1 MKDGNNN
8 NPKKTS
14 QTFKNQIYS
23 SKKKNAVIKFYL
35 FSGIDI
41 VRRLANLLP
50 TKEAI
55 KLDKIVKNK
64 HLKCL
69 ETDHRVYKKFKST
82 YSRKSTQSWQVEAL
96 GI

>member
-1 MKDGNNN
+1 MLSLN
-8 NPKKTS
+8 
-14 QTFKNQIYS
+14 FIY
-23 SKKKNAVIKFYL
+23 

-50 TKEAI
+50 PKEAI

-82 YSRKSTQSWQVEAL
+82 HSRKSTQSW
-96 GI
+96 